1 MRSFYSFRSIGV
13 GAAII
18 IASLSSLF
26 LVSVPASAEVVPLDA
41 GIYLKVNMTSSDFAT
56 VVFDVL
62 QVEEVN
68 RLADHP
74 GAQSLTA
81 FAALHPLKP
90 EYAESYQTHG
100 LNFIDVRRRC

>member
-1 MRSFYSFRSIGV
+1 MRSFYSIRSIGIS
-13 GAAII
+13 GAVI
-18 IASLSSLF
+18 IASLFSLF
-26 LVSVPASAEVVPLDA
+26 LVSAPASAEVPPLDA
-41 GIYLKVNMTSSDFAT
+41 GIYLKVKMHSNDFAF

-62 QVEEVN
+62 PVAEVD

-74 GAQSLTA
+74 GAASLTA
-81 FAALHPLKP
+81 FAALQPLKP